1 MWVPIGHYPHFSKL
15 AIRLKSTAL
24 VSCSILTFVW
34 HLLFFLASAKS
45 LTLQRYMI
53 SLKGMKCDSIIGTE
67 LPWINS
73 LHSIW
78 QMLNIS
84 MFPLEIWNIPW
95 KTLCHY
101 NLPGWLVVQFGNHGI
116 KARVEIGWPTS
127 PSPWGFF
134 FFSFWYGSCIRLLV
148 LRFEDIYSCRDKV
161 RTCPYL
167 KLRALKTNF

>member
-134 FFSFWYGSCIRLLV
+134 FFPSGMAAVSGFLSWGS
-148 LRFEDIYSCRDKV
+148 
-161 RTCPYL
+161 RTFIVAETRSGHVHTWNWGL
-167 KLRALKTNF
+167 